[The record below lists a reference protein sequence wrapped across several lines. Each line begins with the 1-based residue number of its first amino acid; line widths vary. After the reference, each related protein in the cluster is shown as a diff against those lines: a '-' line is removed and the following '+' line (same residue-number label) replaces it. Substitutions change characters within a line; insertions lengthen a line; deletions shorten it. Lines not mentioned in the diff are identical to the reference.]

1 MKSEIISS
9 IDLKRELK
17 VVVPASIVKET
28 SDKLYQDLKNKVSV
42 KGFRKGKYPK
52 SLLEK
57 RFQEDIQQE
66 MKQKIVPEYLTKALQ
81 EKKLRAVTQPKVDVK
96 EVLKDQPFEF
106 TASFEVFP
114 EFQIPDFTKKTQL
127 KKIIIKIQP
136 QEIKNYANLVS
147 LQNSQYE
154 ETKDAVKDKNQVNV
168 QLYFQKIEDKKED
181 RKVHIFY
188 YVGSN
193 EISEELD
200 KALIGMK
207 KGEKK
212 ELTLQVSPHTLS
224 KDIAGKKVQVEV
236 MLLANAKPLNVVK
249 NEAFYQ
255 KINPALKS
263 ESDLTKF
270 SESSLKA
277 MREKDIEIQEQE
289 LLRAQLLNL
298 MDFSVPEESLQNKIA
313 AIEKQ
318 KEQDN
323 KNTDSPNDKKEPAK
337 QEPDKQEPAKQ
348 EPDKQKPD
356 KQEPAKKELSKK
368 ETGQT
373 KQEALDSLRY
383 QFLIAKILEDKKIQV
398 SNEEMDAGINQM
410 ARSYGINPVQLM
422 QNEYGKKLS
431 DMLRSQLEENK
442 VLDFIRKE
450 AKRV

>member
-1 MKSEIISS
+1 M
-9 IDLKRELK
+9 
-17 VVVPASIVKET
+17 
-28 SDKLYQDLKNKVSV
+28 
-42 KGFRKGKYPK
+42 
-52 SLLEK
+52 
-57 RFQEDIQQE
+57 
-66 MKQKIVPEYLTKALQ
+66 
-81 EKKLRAVTQPKVDVK
+81 
-96 EVLKDQPFEF
+96 
-106 TASFEVFP
+106 
-114 EFQIPDFTKKTQL
+114 
-127 KKIIIKIQP
+127 
-136 QEIKNYANLVS
+136 
-147 LQNSQYE
+147 
-154 ETKDAVKDKNQVNV
+154 
-168 QLYFQKIEDKKED
+168 
-181 RKVHIFY
+181 HIFY

-410 ARSYGINPVQLM
+410 ARSYIGNQSCPTLCKMSMAKSYQICSAVIL
-422 QNEYGKKLS
+422 
-431 DMLRSQLEENK
+431 LEEILK
-442 VLDFIRKE
+442 SDI
-450 AKRV
+450 

>member
-1 MKSEIISS
+1 ML
-9 IDLKRELK
+9 LK
-17 VVVPASIVKET
+17 
-28 SDKLYQDLKNKVSV
+28 
-42 KGFRKGKYPK
+42 
-52 SLLEK
+52 
-57 RFQEDIQQE
+57 
-66 MKQKIVPEYLTKALQ
+66 
-81 EKKLRAVTQPKVDVK
+81 
-96 EVLKDQPFEF
+96 
-106 TASFEVFP
+106 
-114 EFQIPDFTKKTQL
+114 
-127 KKIIIKIQP
+127 IK
-136 QEIKNYANLVS
+136 
-147 LQNSQYE
+147 
-154 ETKDAVKDKNQVNV
+154 VNV

>member
-1 MKSEIISS
+1 M
-9 IDLKRELK
+9 
-17 VVVPASIVKET
+17 
-28 SDKLYQDLKNKVSV
+28 
-42 KGFRKGKYPK
+42 
-52 SLLEK
+52 
-57 RFQEDIQQE
+57 
-66 MKQKIVPEYLTKALQ
+66 
-81 EKKLRAVTQPKVDVK
+81 
-96 EVLKDQPFEF
+96 
-106 TASFEVFP
+106 
-114 EFQIPDFTKKTQL
+114 
-127 KKIIIKIQP
+127 
-136 QEIKNYANLVS
+136 
-147 LQNSQYE
+147 
-154 ETKDAVKDKNQVNV
+154 
-168 QLYFQKIEDKKED
+168 
-181 RKVHIFY
+181 HIFY

-323 KNTDSPNDKKEPAK
+323 KNTDSPNDKKEP
-337 QEPDKQEPAKQ
+337 
-348 EPDKQKPD
+348 
-356 KQEPAKKELSKK
+356 
-368 ETGQT
+368 
-373 KQEALDSLRY
+373 EART
-383 QFLIAKILEDKKIQV
+383 
-398 SNEEMDAGINQM
+398 
-410 ARSYGINPVQLM
+410 R
-422 QNEYGKKLS
+422 
-431 DMLRSQLEENK
+431 
-442 VLDFIRKE
+442 
-450 AKRV
+450 

>member
-127 KKIIIKIQP
+127 KKVIIKIQP

-323 KNTDSPNDKKEPAK
+323 K
-337 QEPDKQEPAKQ
+337 
-348 EPDKQKPD
+348 
-356 KQEPAKKELSKK
+356 
-368 ETGQT
+368 
-373 KQEALDSLRY
+373 
-383 QFLIAKILEDKKIQV
+383 I
-398 SNEEMDAGINQM
+398 GI
-410 ARSYGINPVQLM
+410 
-422 QNEYGKKLS
+422 
-431 DMLRSQLEENK
+431 
-442 VLDFIRKE
+442 
-450 AKRV
+450 